1 MTELRTTC
9 RQLLRAPAH
18 VATVVAS
25 LGIAMSVCG
34 ATFSALDVLLFSDV
48 PGVVDRNSLVRIR
61 WAGQASTFT
70 PAEFDFLVPTI
81 ADETDGLAA
90 QGEWIVPIVLRGEA
104 ASARAAFVSPAL
116 FETLGTQPARGR
128 LLRRADFQPGGVPA
142 VVIAESLWRRAFDSD
157 PGVIGRSLTIRGRP
171 WIVVGVA
178 PPGFGGLRLDIGDG
192 PELAPDVWLPLDR
205 EAPHHPWLSV
215 AARLRSGRT
224 PRDIQARLAVVADRL
239 DQISP
244 PRQPAP
250 RLQVFRGG
258 LDWRRATWDS
268 LVVTTFF
275 LTVPLA
281 VLGIACANVVNLQ
294 LARAAERT
302 RELSVRLTLGA
313 SRWRVIR
320 LLALEVGVLGLAA
333 AAAGGVGAALL
344 LAQAS
349 GVVGMPLALDA
360 SIVAF
365 FGILV
370 MVVVAAAGLAP
381 GWMASRDLVA
391 AGLRVTSDSLALSRL
406 RATLVVLQLAIS
418 VVLLFVATLAV
429 KTLQAGAPTLPA
441 DAANILVAQID
452 LSGAGHGTPIHPA
465 AFIEATLA
473 SLRESDAIRA
483 AGAAT
488 FDREGA
494 AMRYWADGT
503 SENARSASAGQVTSG
518 WFDATETRLLAGRTF
533 ADGERSAVVISQSFA
548 TALGARTP
556 VLGRHLRVSIAGGP
570 TRAAT
575 VIGVVADTAPAA
587 PPMAFLAMASEVPP
601 FVVLTARAR
610 SAASGREAIRA
621 ALRAADSSVP
631 RDRIM
636 ALDRRISDAARGL
649 ERSVALVGAIAALAL
664 LLAAAGLFA
673 LLSFTVRR
681 HTREIGIRVA
691 IGASRIDVV
700 SMVARQALS
709 LAVIGC
715 AAGFAI
721 ALGVGYLARAT
732 VFGVSPLAP
741 ASVLPTVGLL
751 VAVSVL
757 ASVPTAWRALRIEPA
772 ITLRDE

>member
-25 LGIAMSVCG
+25 LGIGMAVCG
-34 ATFSALDVLLFSDV
+34 AVFSALNVLIFNDV

-61 WAGQASTFT
+61 WAGQAAAFT
-70 PAEFDFLVPTI
+70 PAEFEALATAIGGD
-81 ADETDGLAA
+81 TDGLVA
-90 QGEWIVPIVLRGEA
+90 QGEWMVPAVLRGEA

-116 FETLGTQPARGR
+116 FETLGTLPVRGR
-128 LLRRADFQPGGVPA
+128 LLTRADGEPGAVPA

-157 PGVIGRSLTIRGRP
+157 PGAIGRSLTIRGRP
-171 WIVVGVA
+171 SVVVGVA

-192 PELAPDVWLPLDR
+192 PESAPEVWLPLDR
-205 EAPHHPWLSV
+205 DAPHRPWLSV
-215 AARLRSGRT
+215 AARLRSGHM
-224 PRDIQARLAVVADRL
+224 PRDVQAHLDAVADRL

-244 PRQPAP
+244 PRQQPP

-281 VLGIACANVVNLQ
+281 VLGIACANVANLQ

-320 LLALEVGVLGLAA
+320 LLALEVGVLGSAA
-333 AAAGGVGAALL
+333 ASLGGAGAALL

-349 GVVGMPLALDA
+349 GVVGMPLALDS

-365 FGILV
+365 LGVLV

-391 AGLRVTSDSLALSRL
+391 AGLRVTSDSLALTRL
-406 RATLVVLQLAIS
+406 RAALVVFQLTVS

-429 KTLQAGAPTLPA
+429 QTLQAGALILPT
-441 DAANILVAQID
+441 DAANILVAEID
-452 LSGAGHGTPIHPA
+452 LS
-465 AFIEATLA
+465 EAHEGRPVHRGPFVASTLTA
-473 SLRESDAIRA
+473 LRGSDAIRA
-483 AGAAT
+483 AGAAN
-488 FDREGA
+488 FGRYGWP
-494 AMRYWADGT
+494 MRYWTDGV
-503 SENARSASAGQVTSG
+503 SENARIASAGLVTAG
-518 WFDATETRLLAGRTF
+518 WFGATETRLLAGRVF
-533 ADGERSAVVISQSFA
+533 ADDERAAVVISESFA
-548 TALGARTP
+548 SALGTRTG
-556 VLGRHLRVSIAGGP
+556 VLGRDLRVSIAGGP

-575 VIGVVADTAPAA
+575 VIGIVADTAAAA
-587 PPMAFLAMASEVPP
+587 PPMAYLAMGAEVPP
-601 FVVLTARAR
+601 FVVLTARTRDAG
-610 SAASGREAIRA
+610 AGREAVRA
-621 ALRAADSSVP
+621 AMRAADPWVP
-631 RDRIM
+631 RDRIT
-636 ALDRRISDAARGL
+636 ALDRRTSDAARGF

-681 HTREIGIRVA
+681 RTREIGIRVA

-700 SMVARQALS
+700 SMIARQALS
-709 LAVIGC
+709 LAAIGC
-715 AAGFAI
+715 AVGFAI
-721 ALGVGYLARAT
+721 ALGVGYLAQAT